1 MQVDN
6 KLLDDLARVAG
17 SAVGALSGIRNEVEG
32 QFRQQFERI
41 LSQMDV
47 VSRDEFE
54 AVKAMA
60 AQARARQEELEEELA
75 AARAGAP
82 AGTGSGTGTA
92 SAFEDRVTRLEALV
106 ATLTAQ
112 MELLHPDVPP
122 RRHQRG
128 SESSMESPSG
138 TKSDQG

>member
-32 QFRQQFERI
+32 QIRQQFERI

-47 VSRDEFE
+47 VSREEFE

-60 AQARARQEELEEELA
+60 ATARARQEELEEELA

-82 AGTGSGTGTA
+82 LGDGAGLP
-92 SAFEDRVTRLEALV
+92 DRVTRLEALV

-112 MELLHPDVPP
+112 MELLAPDVPP
-122 RRHQRG
+122 RRHSRPP
-128 SESSMESPSG
+128 ESHPESTGGAGSG
-138 TKSDQG
+138 TD